1 VAVIATAGH
10 VDHGKTSLVRALTG
24 VDTDRLAE
32 EKRRGLTI
40 DLGFAHV
47 DELSFVDVPG
57 HVRFLRNMLAGVGGI
72 DGCLLV
78 VDAREGWMP
87 QTEEHF
93 EILRLLGVPCGVV
106 AITKCDLVD
115 PGTIDAVES
124 LVRHRIAGSFL
135 ESATVVRTSIGDPTT
150 ITALRHQLDE
160 LPMRSASTGTRP
172 RLWIDRAFA
181 SAGAGTIV
189 TGTLLDAPLTRGD
202 EVVVLPAGRRA
213 RVRGLQSRGND
224 IEVGLPGTR
233 LAINLSGVGH
243 DDVERG
249 GQIVRPDEWWMAD
262 TFDAEIQVL
271 PTLRHALTRR
281 GNFLLYV
288 GTEEL
293 PATIRLIGTEEIAP
307 GSSGHARVFV
317 SRALALAPHDRFII
331 RETGRDETV
340 AGGIVIEID
349 PTTRMSKADP
359 SSDVARL
366 VERRGVVGT
375 KEIFLRTGQVH
386 DPTVDDVLFSA
397 AMLTAS
403 RDELLAMVRGS
414 GERGVDLSSLD
425 DSRRQAA
432 RTLRPEDAVIENGRI
447 YSPDKAPSQQLH
459 SPILDALEASP
470 FAPPDSKMFDR
481 DELRRLVQTGRVV
494 NLDGIHFAASALDG
508 AHEAARRLLASQPT
522 GFGASEFR
530 EALGTSRKYAIPL
543 AEALDARGI
552 TRRRGDVR
560 IAGPRL

>member
-1 VAVIATAGH
+1 MAVIATAGH

-57 HVRFLRNMLAGVGGI
+57 HVRFLRNMLSGVGGI

-317 SRALALAPHDRFII
+317 SRALALAPHDRFIV

-414 GERGVDLSSLD
+414 GERGVDLAGLD

-494 NLDGIHFAASALDG
+494 NLDGIHFAALALDG

>member
-1 VAVIATAGH
+1 MAVIATAGH
-10 VDHGKTSLVRALTG
+10 VDHGKTSLIRALTG

-47 DELSFVDVPG
+47 DELSFIDVPG

-93 EILRLLGVPCGVV
+93 DILRLLGVAHGVI
-106 AITKCDLVD
+106 AITKCDLVGSD
-115 PGTIDAVES
+115 TIDSVES
-124 LVRHRIAGSFL
+124 LVRHRVDGSFL
-135 ESATVVRTSIGDPTT
+135 GDATIVRTSIGDPTT
-150 ITALRHQLDE
+150 IAALRHQLDA
-160 LPMRSASTGTRP
+160 LPLRAASTGTRP

-189 TGTLLDAPLTRGD
+189 TGTLLDATLARGD

-213 RVRGLQSRGND
+213 RVRGLQSRGHD
-224 IEVGLPGTR
+224 IEVGRPGTR

-262 TFDAEIQVL
+262 TFDAEIHVL
-271 PTLRHALTRR
+271 PALRHALTRR

-293 PATIRLIGTEEIAP
+293 PATIRLIGAEEIAP

-317 SRALALAPHDRFII
+317 SKPLALAPHDRFVI

-359 SSDVARL
+359 SSDVTRL
-366 VERRGVVGT
+366 VERRGIVGT

-397 AMLTAS
+397 AMLTAA
-403 RDELLAMVRGS
+403 RDELLGMVRGA

-432 RTLRPEDAVIENGRI
+432 RTLRPADAVIENGRI

-481 DELRRLVQTGRVV
+481 DELRRLVQTGRIVS
-494 NLDGIHFAASALDG
+494 LDGIHFAASALDG

>member
-1 VAVIATAGH
+1 MAVIATAGH

-403 RDELLAMVRGS
+403 RDELLSMVRGS
-414 GERGVDLSSLD
+414 GERGVDLAGLD

-470 FAPPDSKMFDR
+470 FAPPDSKAFDR
-481 DELRRLVQTGRVV
+481 DELRRLVQTGRVIS
-494 NLDGIHFAASALDG
+494 LDGIHFAASALDG